1 MSDEQ
6 AFIRGLC
13 ANAED
18 ETLRLVYADW
28 LEERGDP
35 RGEFLRVESALNAV
49 RRGNRDDPRLRARLA
64 ELRPAVTG
72 GFCHAEAWL
81 ALVDRSGRDPV
92 GRKKGW
98 LESVFDRLVE
108 AVTPSEWGEVFRHES
123 QGPPL
128 GTQEYGADGT
138 LCEYDDRC
146 GWCQVPPGWQT
157 LREKGNA
164 E

>member
-13 ANAED
+13 ATAED
-18 ETLRLVYADW
+18 RTLRLVYADW

-49 RRGNRDDPRLRARLA
+49 RRDNRDDPGLRARLD
-64 ELRPAVTG
+64 ELRLAVG
-72 GFCHAEAWL
+72 RGFSHPRAWL

-98 LESVFDRLVE
+98 LETVFDRLV
-108 AVTPSEWGEVFRHES
+108 
-123 QGPPL
+123 
-128 GTQEYGADGT
+128 
-138 LCEYDDRC
+138 
-146 GWCQVPPGWQT
+146 
-157 LREKGNA
+157 
-164 E
+164 